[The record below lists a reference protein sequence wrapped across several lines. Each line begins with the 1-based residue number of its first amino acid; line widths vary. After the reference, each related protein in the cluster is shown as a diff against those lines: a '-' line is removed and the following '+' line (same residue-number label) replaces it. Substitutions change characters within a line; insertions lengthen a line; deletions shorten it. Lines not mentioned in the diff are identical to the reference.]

1 MTTDHFITTF
11 AFMNSIISVNNVT
24 KKFGDFTAV
33 DGVSFTVQPG
43 EIFAFLGPNGAG
55 KSTTIKMLTTLLKP
69 TSGELRLAGHD
80 VTKEQDATRK
90 MFGIVFQDASLDDEL
105 TAFENMQLHAVLYG
119 INRKQVNGRIEEL
132 LKLVDLWER
141 RKAIVKTFSG
151 GMKRRLE
158 IARGLMHHPKIM
170 FLDEPTLGLDAQ
182 TRNLLW
188 NYIKELNQKEQMT
201 IFFTTHYLGEAEAVA
216 QRIAFIDHGKIVASG
231 TTEELKQ
238 QTGTNNLEEAYLKL
252 TGTQVRDETLDSAE
266 GNRERF
272 RSIMKNKQ
280 R

>member
-1 MTTDHFITTF
+1 MEP
-11 AFMNSIISVNNVT
+11 IISVKNVS
-24 KKFGDFTAV
+24 KKFGDITAV
-33 DGVSFTVQPG
+33 DGVSFDVMPG

-69 TSGELRLAGHD
+69 TGGELHLAGHD

-90 MFGIVFQDASLDDEL
+90 VFGIVFQDASLDDEL

-119 INRKQVNGRIEEL
+119 VNRKEVNARIEEL

-141 RKAIVKTFSG
+141 KKAIVKTFSG

-158 IARGLMHHPKIM
+158 IARGLLHHPKIM

-182 TRNLLW
+182 TRNLMW
-188 NYIKELNQKEQMT
+188 NYIKELNQREQMT

-216 QRIAFIDHGKIVASG
+216 QRIAIIDHGKIVASG

-238 QTGTNNLEEAYLKL
+238 QTGTANLEDAYLKL
-252 TGTQVRDETLDSAE
+252 TGTQVRDETLDSTA

-272 RSIMKNKQ
+272 RSMMKNKQ